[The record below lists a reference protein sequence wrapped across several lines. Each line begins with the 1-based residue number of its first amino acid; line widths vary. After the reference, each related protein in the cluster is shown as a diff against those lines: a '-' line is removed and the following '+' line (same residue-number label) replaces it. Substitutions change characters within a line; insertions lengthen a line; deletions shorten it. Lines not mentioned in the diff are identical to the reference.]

1 MIIQQGLAGKLSSH
15 QSLAS
20 PVSFQWVEE
29 KAKAILNQDDWSA
42 LKYHIREYA
51 RGNLTVNELGL
62 SLLDLL
68 DTDEKVI
75 SNKFLSSTNT
85 GINILFTLHVF
96 VRADQHCPSVFT
108 NPLTVFLL
116 FSAGTLD

>member
-29 KAKAILNQDDWSA
+29 KAKSILNQDDWSA

-62 SLLDLL
+62 SLLDLF
-68 DTDEKVI
+68 DTDQKVRSFFI
-75 SNKFLSSTNT
+75 FTVSETMDRWVSS
-85 GINILFTLHVF
+85 LAL
-96 VRADQHCPSVFT
+96 PY
-108 NPLTVFLL
+108 
-116 FSAGTLD
+116 